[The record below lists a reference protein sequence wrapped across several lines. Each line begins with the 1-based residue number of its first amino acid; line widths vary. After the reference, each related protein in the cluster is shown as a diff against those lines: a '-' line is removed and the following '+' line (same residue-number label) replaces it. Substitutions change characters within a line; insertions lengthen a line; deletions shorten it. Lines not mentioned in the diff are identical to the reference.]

1 MAEHYGNSESYKYWK
16 NYIFPTT
23 DSTRQEK
30 IHAIWLERVLS
41 FRKNYG
47 HQRGKLVEIGP
58 GFGTFGS
65 LALASGEFESVQ
77 VVEPVPELAEACR
90 TRGLEVFEGR
100 LEDVRDEVNMADIVV
115 SFEVIEHIFC
125 PRQFLQQCFRFSI
138 RFGCADIDE
147 FPLFF
152 KAKYALTYHGRGK
165 TYSREQGILSGISL
179 KAEVF

>member
-125 PRQFLQQCFRFSI
+125 PRQFLQQCFRLLRTGGLVVLSCPNGAGFDISCI
-138 RFGCADIDE
+138 VFRTQADACNAVP
-147 FPLFF
+147 F
-152 KAKYALTYHGRGK
+152 
-165 TYSREQGILSGISL
+165 
-179 KAEVF
+179 